1 MYKIKYPHGIMFHH
15 FHDNINHFKGQGS
28 ISASQFIKIL
38 RHIGLKNISNPKDFL
53 KDIINKNKKVC
64 LTFDDSLKC
73 QFDIALPILKKYKIK
88 AFFFI
93 YTSIFEKD
101 YEYMEVY
108 RFFRDNYFKNI
119 DEFYKIFFHIYENE
133 KKILLNKYFKKKDKI
148 IKKIKKNAP
157 FYSLNDIKYRYL
169 RDKKLNKKELHEIM
183 LKIFRI
189 KKININKIKKRLF
202 LSKSDIK
209 LLVSQGHAIGLHS
222 HTHPYLLKN
231 LSKFNQNQEYKKNK
245 SILSKIS
252 NTKIFSMSHP
262 CGSYNKDSIQIL
274 KKLNI
279 DIGFKS
285 SLIFDHKKKQINLSN
300 LEIAR
305 EDHTNIL
312 KMIK

>member
-1 MYKIKYPHGIMFHH
+1 MYFS
-15 FHDNINHFKGQGS
+15 FVN
-28 ISASQFIKIL
+28 
-38 RHIGLKNISNPKDFL
+38 
-53 KDIINKNKKVC
+53 
-64 LTFDDSLKC
+64 
-73 QFDIALPILKKYKIK
+73 
-88 AFFFI
+88 AF
-93 YTSIFEKD
+93 SIFP
-101 YEYMEVY
+101 
-108 RFFRDNYFKNI
+108 
-119 DEFYKIFFHIYENE
+119 
-133 KKILLNKYFKKKDKI
+133 LLPVLDV
-148 IKKIKKNAP
+148 P
-157 FYSLNDIKYRYL
+157 LELDPTSLL
-169 RDKKLNKKELHEIM
+169 TP
-183 LKIFRI
+183 
-189 KKININKIKKRLF
+189 
-202 LSKSDIK
+202 
-209 LLVSQGHAIGLHS
+209 LHS

-312 KMIK
+312 NMIK